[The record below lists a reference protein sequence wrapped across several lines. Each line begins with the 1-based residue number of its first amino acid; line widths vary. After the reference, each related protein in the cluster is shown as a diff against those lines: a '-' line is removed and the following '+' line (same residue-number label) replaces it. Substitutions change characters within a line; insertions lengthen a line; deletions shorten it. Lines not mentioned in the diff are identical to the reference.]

1 MKSRWVVKNNV
12 RKFRLAAGKTQTALA
27 EEVGVSRQTIISL
40 EQRTVDPSL
49 SLGIRIARALARPL
63 EEVFFLDGHF
73 GGK

>member
-1 MKSRWVVKNNV
+1 
-12 RKFRLAAGKTQTALA
+12 
-27 EEVGVSRQTIISL
+27 VGVSRQTIISL